1 MSDLL
6 QYAIDALSVGAL
18 FATAALGIGLIF
30 GVMRLINFAYGD
42 YITWGAYALVVPS
55 TAQVAHK
62 LIGAWPAPL
71 LAAAIVAIV
80 MTLALLTERLAFRPL
95 RAAGPATLLISSFS
109 VSYLLQNLILLVES
123 GRPKSVNLWPE
134 LINSVSFAGGSM
146 PLIDLVTMAI
156 CLLLLT
162 AIAGFLKY
170 SPYGIE
176 MRAAAENFRMA
187 RLLGIRA
194 NRVIALAFAISG
206 LLAAAASLLLVV
218 KTGVLDYR
226 EGVPLALVAFVATVV
241 GGMGSMLGAALGGF
255 LIGIA
260 TVVLQVIL
268 PSDLRGARD
277 AFVFG
282 FVIFVLVVRPQGLI
296 RPTAW
301 QGRV

>member
-1 MSDLL
+1 MSNFF
-6 QYAIDALSVGAL
+6 QYALDAVSVGAL
-18 FATAALGIGLIF
+18 FATAGLGIGLIF

-80 MTLALLTERLAFRPL
+80 MTLALVTERVAFRPL
-95 RAAGPATLLISSFS
+95 REAGSATLLISSFA
-109 VSYLLQNLILLVES
+109 VSYLLQNLILLVHS
-123 GRPKSVNLWPE
+123 GRPKSINLWPA
-134 LINSVSFAGGSM
+134 LTNSVSLAGGRV
-146 PLIDLVTMAI
+146 PLIDLATMAT
-156 CLLLLT
+156 CLVLLA

-176 MRAAAENFRMA
+176 MRAAAENFKMA

-194 NRVIALAFAISG
+194 DRVIALAFAISG
-206 LLAAAASLLLVV
+206 LLAAATSLLLVV

-241 GGMGSMLGAALGGF
+241 GGMGSMLGAGLGGF

-260 TVVLQVIL
+260 TVVLQVVL
-268 PSDLRGARD
+268 PEELRGARD

-282 FVIFVLVVRPQGLI
+282 FVIFVLLVRPEGLI

-301 QGRV
+301 QERV